1 MTYLRHFLPTNLCPL
16 LKIKVGK
23 SGQSGQKIGQN
34 CKFFSK
40 FYENFTF
47 LWPFAHFSKF
57 LAIKVGRKLATI
69 FRHFF
74 LKIRPK
80 IKRRGPEFF
89 TFQSLSWSKSHAF
102 RRLSFPGD
110 VTNEQ
115 DDPPNSTSDYA
126 KQEMNEYHINLHFP
140 K

>member
-1 MTYLRHFLPTNLCPL
+1 MAIYPL
-16 LKIKVGK
+16 LKIFGHK
-23 SGQSGQKIGQN
+23 SGQKIGHD
-34 CKFFSK
+34 FS
-40 FYENFTF
+40 
-47 LWPFAHFSKF
+47 S
-57 LAIKVGRKLATI
+57 
-69 FRHFF
+69 FF

-126 KQEMNEYHINLHFP
+126 KQEVNEYHINLHFP